1 MWKYQR
7 ELTECLIKNSDKD
20 YHYSSNDAYIGVR
33 IPMVESIAKEIK
45 NKSFAFDFLD
55 CYEKA
60 NFESDVIYGMLC
72 GLAKMTTEQRLYY
85 LNKFM
90 PLVDSWATCD
100 LSVARW
106 KFIKKDQSTYLKWI
120 NELIDTNDPWYQ
132 RVAYVVLLSYYLDDA
147 YVYETLN
154 CLRKPIQ
161 KHYYTE
167 MAASWLISMGLV
179 KQKEV
184 FLELL
189 KNHEF
194 SDFVYQKGLQ
204 KAIESFRSSIEDKEL
219 YRQMKKE
226 RKNRS
231 TSQTQLR

>member
-1 MWKYQR
+1 MWKYQK
-7 ELTECLIKNSDKD
+7 ELTEYLIKNSDKD
-20 YHYSSNDAYIGVR
+20 YNYSFNDTYIGVR

-45 NKSFAFDFLD
+45 KSEFAFDYLD
-55 CYEKA
+55 HYEKA

-72 GLAKMTTEQRLYY
+72 GLTKMTTEQRLHY
-85 LNKFM
+85 LNQFM

-106 KFIKKDQSTYLKWI
+106 KFIKKDPSTYLKWV

-132 RVAYVVLLSYYLDDA
+132 RVAYVVLLSYYLDD
-147 YVYETLN
+147 VHVHETIQ
-154 CLRKPIQ
+154 CLKKPIQ
-161 KHYYTE
+161 QHYYTE
-167 MAASWLISMGLV
+167 MAAAWLISMGLV
-179 KQKEV
+179 KQKPL

-189 KNHEF
+189 KDHEF

-204 KAIESFRSSIEDKEL
+204 KAIESFRSSQEDKEL